1 MKWLLVLM
9 VSVMIL
15 AFSACGATATPE
27 QELMER
33 AESYYSEINRQNWS
47 DARKHLAPSIQKV
60 CPSEDFTV
68 AWIFAASL
76 IKGFADISA
85 NEPITYKVKNVS
97 VNGSQGTVYG
107 SVWAKGK
114 ELFEEEDSAT
124 GAEDNNSE
132 PEPDPQMGFDFGD
145 EFKLTKH

>member
-9 VSVMIL
+9 VSVMTL

-33 AESYYSEINRQNWS
+33 AESYYSELNRQNWS
-47 DARKHLAPSIQKV
+47 DARKYLAPTIQKV

-85 NEPITYKVKNVS
+85 TKKEINKYASTLAPLDFNLLNEEGENVGA
-97 VNGSQGTVYG
+97 N
-107 SVWAKGK
+107 K
-114 ELFEEEDSAT
+114 FCDSD
-124 GAEDNNSE
+124 GCEI
-132 PEPDPQMGFDFGD
+132 
-145 EFKLTKH
+145 